1 MIFKIASGKG
11 VPKTA
16 VSTHQ
21 RCAQQVRCALPE
33 ACR

>member
-1 MIFKIASGKG
+1 MIFKIASAKG
-11 VPKTA
+11 VSKTV

-21 RCAQQVRCALPE
+21 RCAQQARCALPE